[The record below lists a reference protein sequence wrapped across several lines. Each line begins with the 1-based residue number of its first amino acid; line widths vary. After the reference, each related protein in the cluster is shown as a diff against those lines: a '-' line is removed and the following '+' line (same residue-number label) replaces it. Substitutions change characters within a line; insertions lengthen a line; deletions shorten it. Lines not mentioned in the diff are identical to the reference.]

1 MLIVVARVKSNSD
14 AGGSADGDDESG
26 YLLPSVTGAM
36 YLLVAST
43 AHDLRAGYSLL
54 VDGRRVG
61 HRAFGTGLLVVYGI
75 MVSAAMTV
83 LVSTSEDSAS
93 VVLNAVTVL
102 VVADLVSAAP
112 HMHFVRVYNI
122 IFPSNEYKITHVPNM
137 YYILSSVQR
146 RWYYLVHPQKAAL
159 RFPSFIDMNYDSFT
173 ISCKICSSSMTHD

>member
-14 AGGSADGDDESG
+14 TGGSADDDDESD

-54 VDGRRVG
+54 VDGRCAG

-112 HMHFVRVYNI
+112 HMNFVPVYNI
-122 IFPSNEYKITHVPNM
+122 PSSSNERTITHVPNM
-137 YYILSSVQR
+137 YCIYSSFQR
-146 RWYYLVHPQKAAL
+146 RCYSRVHPQKAA
-159 RFPSFIDMNYDSFT
+159 
-173 ISCKICSSSMTHD
+173 